1 MIALAQC
8 AVDEGVVLLHGNRQV
23 FDKVYLDGIGF
34 KHDDAMSTIWLADL
48 NKPRRKETEN
58 KAK

>member
-23 FDKVYLDGIGF
+23 FDKVYFDGIGF
-34 KHDDAMSTIWLADL
+34 KHDDSMSTI
-48 NKPRRKETEN
+48 
-58 KAK
+58 